1 LSGKNNKLGLGL
13 CTRYV
18 IFVGFLINTIAIIF
32 VNYRFSNDMN
42 KIRIHDKQFEPFIGY
57 TTIDEAIERLAHQ
70 MNKDLEGKTPLF
82 LVILN
87 GSFMFAADL
96 LKKISIP
103 CEISFVKLSSYVGTQ
118 STEQVRELIGFNE
131 EINNRTVIILEDIID
146 TGITMEKVLDR
157 LNRMGAA
164 EVKIATLLFKP
175 SAFQKD
181 FKIDYIGIEIP
192 NDFIVGF
199 GLDYDG
205 FGRNLKDIYKI
216 VES

>member
-1 LSGKNNKLGLGL
+1 
-13 CTRYV
+13 
-18 IFVGFLINTIAIIF
+18 
-32 VNYRFSNDMN
+32 MN

-181 FKIDYIGIEIP
+181 FEIDYIGIEIP